1 MSWVSCATLTN
12 YTWNQCESSI
22 VIFESSLDHEKARNY
37 EKDKNI
43 KSILLTDDELLLLR
57 VTLKAHFQD
66 DSKQYQPLFENKADH
81 RSIISKNRVFAYF
94 GILAF
99 FRNKFGSR
107 KSVKNEKRQ
116 KQIG

>member
-1 MSWVSCATLTN
+1 MN

-43 KSILLTDDELLLLR
+43 KSSILTDDELLLLR
-57 VTLKAHFQD
+57 ITLKVHFQD
-66 DSKQYQPLFENKADH
+66 DSKQYQPLFENKA
-81 RSIISKNRVFAYF
+81 V

-99 FRNKFGSR
+99 FRNKIWIP
-107 KSVKNEKRQ
+107 KKPEKTKKDKNKWVVLM
-116 KQIG
+116 K

>member
-1 MSWVSCATLTN
+1 MN

-43 KSILLTDDELLLLR
+43 KSSILTDDELLLLR
-57 VTLKAHFQD
+57 ITLKVHFQD

-99 FRNKFGSR
+99 FRNKVWIT
-107 KSVKNEKRQ
+107 KKPEKTKKDKNK
-116 KQIG
+116 

>member
-1 MSWVSCATLTN
+1 MN

-43 KSILLTDDELLLLR
+43 KSSILTDDELLLLR
-57 VTLKAHFQD
+57 ITLKVHFQD

-99 FRNKFGSR
+99 FRNKVWIP
-107 KSVKNEKRQ
+107 KKPEKTKKDKNKWVVLM
-116 KQIG
+116 K